1 MPAGERVVLDT
12 HVWKM
17 YVDGEGLDAK
27 TVRRIDAAGASG
39 HLYVAAVTVWELAML
54 AARPPR
60 PPAAHASSRR
70 TGARERR
77 KLTLNAPTLAWIT
90 EAVHASRVVVY
101 PLDPA
106 IAVDSAELPAFHG
119 DPADRMIVATARHL
133 GAVLVTRDAKI
144 LDYALTTKSVRVL

>member
-1 MPAGERVVLDT
+1 MPSGERVVLDT

-54 AARPPR
+54 AARSPR
-60 PPAAHASSRR
+60 RS
-70 TGARERR
+70 GARERR
-77 KLTLNAPTLAWIT
+77 GLTLNSPTLAWIT

-144 LDYALTTKSVRVL
+144 LDYASTTKSVRVL